1 MTPPYCFYTE
11 WGRGGVNKKYLHTKS
26 QLFSTNNGQVMAILM
41 NSLKSLLSSSLPRLM
56 SLMTLFVST
65 QYPLWWR
72 TLGLMSLRYK
82 KYKNLCYKA
91 SLSNFTQSIV
101 VAWLRCQHRCFRFST
116 TMHYLVKK
124 ASLLW
129 KVTAPKCPLIACYIF
144 SFRYQTIF

>member
-1 MTPPYCFYTE
+1 MLKNLIGGWHPHIVFIQNR
-11 WGRGGVNKKYLHTKS
+11 GGGGVNKKYLHTKS
-26 QLFSTNNGQVMAILM
+26 QLFSTKNGQVMAILM
-41 NSLKSLLSSSLPRLM
+41 NSLKSLLSSSLARLM

-116 TMHYLVKK
+116 TMHYLVRK
-124 ASLLW
+124 ASLL
-129 KVTAPKCPLIACYIF
+129 
-144 SFRYQTIF
+144 